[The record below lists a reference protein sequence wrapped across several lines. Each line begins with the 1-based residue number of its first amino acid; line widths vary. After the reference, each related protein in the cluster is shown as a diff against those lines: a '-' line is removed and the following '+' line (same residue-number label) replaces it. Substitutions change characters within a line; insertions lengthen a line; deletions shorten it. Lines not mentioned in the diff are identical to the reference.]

1 MIDFSTA
8 KKPRSKH
15 IDRYIDFDVNFNGEC
30 IPYTATPDDPASK
43 ETYQQLYEQNK
54 VSIAPGENYDWINS
68 KWVERTQE
76 QIDQI
81 NKIDNTNKI
90 RELSNQIEA
99 LKDKIEFGTA
109 TQEDEAKLLELRK
122 QRSELV

>member
-1 MIDFSTA
+1 MIDFNTA

-15 IDRYIDFDVNFNGEC
+15 IDHYIDFDVKFNGEW

-43 ETYQQLYEQNK
+43 ETYQKLLEQNK
-54 VSIAPGENYDWINS
+54 ISIAPGEDYDWINS
-68 KWVERTQE
+68 NWIKRSQE
-76 QIDQI
+76 QIDQL
-81 NKIDNTNKI
+81 NKIDNSNKI

-99 LKDKIEFGTA
+99 LKDKIEFGSSS
-109 TQEDEAKLLELRK
+109 QEDESKLLELRK

>member
-1 MIDFSTA
+1 MIDFNTA

-15 IDRYIDFDVNFNGEC
+15 IDHYIDFDVKFNGEW

-43 ETYQQLYEQNK
+43 ETYQKLFEQNK

-68 KWVERTQE
+68 EWVERTKE
-76 QIDQI
+76 QIDQL
-81 NKIDNTNKI
+81 NKIDNSNKI

-99 LKDKIEFGTA
+99 LKDKIEFGKA
-109 TQEDEAKLLELRK
+109 TQEDEARLLELRE

>member
-15 IDRYIDFDVNFNGEC
+15 IDRYIDFDVKFNGEW
-30 IPYTATPDDPASK
+30 ISYTATPNDPASK
-43 ETYQQLYEQNK
+43 EIYQKLYEQNK
-54 VSIAPGENYDWINS
+54 VSIAPGEDYDWINS
-68 KWVERTQE
+68 NWMKRSQE
-76 QIDQI
+76 QIDQL
-81 NKIDNTNKI
+81 NKIDNSNKI

-99 LKDKIEFGTA
+99 LKDKVEFGTA
-109 TQEDEAKLLELRK
+109 TKEDEARLLELRK